1 MSIIKRLTT
10 TLFSQIDHA
19 VGEIENHD
27 ALIEAAISE
36 QRKKLAAAKVQ
47 LGRIQEQERR
57 VQKQIDQL
65 KSDGARW
72 EKRAVQA
79 APEDEER
86 ALACLQRRK
95 QTAEQVEQLVT
106 TRREYQNTVTRMAAD
121 IASAEDELR
130 TLSQKHAL
138 LRARQTSSEA
148 LASPRKLGV
157 ANLDDIEKTIDRW
170 EVRIAQ
176 DGVLLDS
183 MEPVDELEERY
194 RTQEEDEALRGE
206 LQALMEKESKDE
218 QQ

>member
-27 ALIEAAISE
+27 ALIEAAIGE

-47 LGRIQEQERR
+47 LTRIQEQERR
-57 VQKQIDQL
+57 VQEQIEQV
-65 KSDGARW
+65 KADGVRW
-72 EKRAVQA
+72 ERRAVQA
-79 APEDEER
+79 AAEDEER

-95 QTAEQVEQLVT
+95 RAAEQAERLT
-106 TRREYQNTVTRMAAD
+106 ATWREYQTTATRMAAD
-121 IASAEDELR
+121 IGSAEDELR

-148 LASPRKLGV
+148 LAAPRKAGV
-157 ANLDDIEKTIDRW
+157 ANLAEIEKTFDRW

-183 MEPVDELEERY
+183 VEPMDELEESY
-194 RTQEEDEALRGE
+194 RSQEEDETLRDE
-206 LQALMEKESKDE
+206 LRALMEKENNHE